1 MKVSINQ
8 SSIKQKE
15 IVKVVIFSII
25 ILGYLVYQVGYALGK
40 MMFHL
45 GH

>member
-25 ILGYLVYQVGYALGK
+25 ILGYALYQAGYALGK
-40 MMFHL
+40 LLYHL
-45 GH
+45 AH